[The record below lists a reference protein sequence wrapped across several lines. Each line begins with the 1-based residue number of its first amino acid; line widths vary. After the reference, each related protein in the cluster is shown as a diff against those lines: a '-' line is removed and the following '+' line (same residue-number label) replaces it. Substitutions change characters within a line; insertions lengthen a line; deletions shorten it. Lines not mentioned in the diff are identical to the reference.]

1 MMSVNVDGVVFG
13 CKRSYPLPPG
23 AAIVA
28 TASLA
33 GITPYGIDP
42 LYAMSKHA
50 VVGLVRSLA
59 PDLAQRGISIHA
71 LCPGAVDT
79 EIIPHAQRPKMRNL

>member
-1 MMSVNVDGVVFG
+1 MGS
-13 CKRSYPLPPG
+13 CRSNTLPLLVPG

-33 GITPYGIDP
+33 GITPYAVDP

-50 VVGLVRSLA
+50 VVGLVRSLS
-59 PDLAQRGISIHA
+59 PDLARRYQIHA

-79 EIIPHAQRPKMRNL
+79 EIIPHAQKTKDAHP